1 MDHGGEREVETKWTR
16 KRHQRY
22 KREFLKGPIQI
33 MELHQAAKLPG
44 RSLALYLAIIHR
56 TNLRSANNIKL
67 TSDYL
72 IDWGIDRSAK
82 RRALNALV
90 GAGLVRVVDRL
101 PGRNDTVALI
111 ESVD

>member
-1 MDHGGEREVETKWTR
+1 
-16 KRHQRY
+16 
-22 KREFLKGPIQI
+22 
-33 MELHQAAKLPG
+33 MELHQVAKLPG

-56 TNLRSANNIKL
+56 TNIRQTSNIRL

-82 RRALNALV
+82 RRALNQLV

-101 PGRNDTVALI
+101 PGRNNTVALI
-111 ESVD
+111 KSDD